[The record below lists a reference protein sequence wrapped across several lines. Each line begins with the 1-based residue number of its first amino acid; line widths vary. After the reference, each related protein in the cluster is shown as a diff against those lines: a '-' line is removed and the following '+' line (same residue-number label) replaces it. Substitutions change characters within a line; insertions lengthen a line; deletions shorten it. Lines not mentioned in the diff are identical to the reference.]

1 MFNKRTITKIN
12 NVQYERNCGKLRYP
26 CNSRLGLLKIH
37 DFCLE
42 EAIIDYLKVSRII
55 NLLQHEFTTEPEHDL
70 TTRNNEIIERI
81 EEILFTEYDDFVIN

>member
-1 MFNKRTITKIN
+1 MML
-12 NVQYERNCGKLRYP
+12 VERNCGKLRYP

-42 EAIIDYLKVSRII
+42 EAIIDYLKLIKEA
-55 NLLQHEFTTEPEHDL
+55 EFTTEPEHDL